1 MKEDESDTVRDRV
14 NLGIDSVR
22 DSAWTVHERKR
33 GVRDSAWTVH
43 EKKRGVRDSAWTV
56 HERKRGLRDRVN
68 LKCAV
73 ESIRGPEWCIRN
85 C

>member
-33 GVRDSAWTVH
+33 GVRD
-43 EKKRGVRDSAWTV
+43 
-56 HERKRGLRDRVN
+56 RVN

-73 ESIRGPEWCIRN
+73 ESITGPEWCITI